1 MINLSELHKLSALT
15 ETIKYDLSGVE
26 KMLSVVENIELEN
39 KQEQTNTPTIFV
51 ENVSQLFSITE
62 PVVGLNLIDGKFI
75 SSGAF

>member
-39 KQEQTNTPTIFV
+39 KQEPQLVSTTFLDNTSP
-51 ENVSQLFSITE
+51 LFSITE